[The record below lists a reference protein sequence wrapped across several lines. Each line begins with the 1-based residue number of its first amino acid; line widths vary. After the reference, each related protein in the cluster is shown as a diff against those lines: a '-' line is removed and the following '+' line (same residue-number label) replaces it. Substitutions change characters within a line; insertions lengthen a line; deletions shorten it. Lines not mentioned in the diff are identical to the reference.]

1 MSRVDTVP
9 AAPGG
14 KAATADQPPA
24 DQPPADQPPA
34 DRPGNA
40 LRPYA
45 LLWRREM
52 TRLRRN
58 PTRLAMGLVTPLL
71 FLVVLGTGLDAASS
85 GLGKAQLNDYRS
97 YLFPGVLVMSV
108 RTPAIA
114 VGISLVWDRRL
125 GVLRQMLV
133 APFPRSSIVLCLA
146 LGGGGATTGAVYGL
160 MLLSVGGIASI
171 QYTPMLLVVLL
182 EILLVPLMFTA
193 LGLLAAVTIRQ
204 VDTFQIVV
212 NLSMMP
218 LMFFSGAMFPPNGLP
233 GWLDTVVK
241 LNPLT
246 YGIDARTAHTG
257 TVLRRTQR
265 PRPSAVRPAPPVLAA
280 PRAGAHVRRRRAH
293 RRPPPPDRTG
303 FRPVRSPPGPP
314 ACGGPCRRQGH
325 PHRLRPARGATA
337 TPSRSGTR
345 GRVSW

>member
-1 MSRVDTVP
+1 MSRTDM
-9 AAPGG
+9 APL
-14 KAATADQPPA
+14 APA
-24 DQPPADQPPA
+24 DTTTTPHSAPT
-34 DRPGNA
+34 DRRGHA

-52 TRLRRN
+52 TRLRHN
-58 PTRLAMGLVTPLL
+58 PVRLAMGLVTPLL

-85 GLGKAQLNDYRS
+85 TLGKAQLNDYRA

-108 RTPAIA
+108 QAPAIA

-133 APFPRSSIVLCLA
+133 SPFPRSSIVLGLA
-146 LGGGGATTGAVYGL
+146 LGGATTGGIYGL
-160 MLLSVGGIASI
+160 MVLSVGGIASI
-171 QYTPMLLVVLL
+171 SYTPMLLLVLL
-182 EILLVPLMFTA
+182 EMLLVSLMFTA
-193 LGLLAAVTIRQ
+193 FGLLAAVTIKQ

-246 YGIDARTAHTG
+246 YGVDA
-257 TVLRRTQR
+257 VRRTLPGPDSLTSEQTR
-265 PRPSAVRPAPPVLAA
+265 LLLGDWNPPVLAELGLLA
-280 PRAGAHVRRRRAH
+280 AITAVALGLATYRFS
-293 RRPPPPDRTG
+293 RT
-303 FRPVRSPPGPP
+303 S
-314 ACGGPCRRQGH
+314 
-325 PHRLRPARGATA
+325 
-337 TPSRSGTR
+337 
-345 GRVSW
+345 